1 MYVKDVVSANIYAM
15 NNIKTSGTYWVAS
28 GETRSVMDLVGN
40 MGDDITIGTKSENSA
55 PPWFQWET
63 SCDPNRFMSGWTP
76 KYTIESGTA
85 DYLNYLKNN

>member
-1 MYVKDVVSANIYAM
+1 MSWSTVV
-15 NNIKTSGTYWVAS
+15 
-28 GETRSVMDLVGN
+28 L
-40 MGDDITIGTKSENSA
+40 TKPEWGPEKNPESA

-85 DYLNYLKNN
+85 DYLNYLKKMNNDLEVVVTNEHPKVNSLKNFLMHYS